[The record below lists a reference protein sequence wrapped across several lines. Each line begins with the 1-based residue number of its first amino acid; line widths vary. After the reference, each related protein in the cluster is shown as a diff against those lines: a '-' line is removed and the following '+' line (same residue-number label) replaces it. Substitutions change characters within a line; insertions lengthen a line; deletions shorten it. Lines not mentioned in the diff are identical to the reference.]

1 MAQDDVDSTKL
12 EELIDLIQDWHQYLV
27 ECEND
32 TFREELYL
40 WASLDVHGVLEEC
53 NVIRS
58 PILL

>member
-12 EELIDLIQDWHQYLV
+12 EELI